1 MAIPNG
7 FKFELLKALLNT
19 ATLKVALLGAGHT
32 INIDTQKFWSDVSA
46 NEIAGTG
53 GYTTGGQALVN
64 KTVTQDNTDD
74 EGVLDADDP
83 LWANST
89 ISANYY
95 VVYIDTGV
103 AGTSLIVVNTSLGGL
118 KTSTGGDFTIQFNVE
133 GILNLN

>member
-19 ATLKVALLGAGHT
+19 ATLKVALLGAGHS

-53 GYTTGGQALVN
+53 GYTTGGQVLAN
-64 KTVTQDNTDD
+64 KVLSQDNTDD
-74 EGVLDADDP
+74 EGVLDGDDP

-89 ISANYY
+89 ITASFY
-95 VVYIDTGV
+95 VIYIDTGV
-103 AGTSLIVVNTSLGGL
+103 AATSLIVVNTSLGGA
-118 KTSTGGDFTIQFNVE
+118 KTSTGGDFTIQFNAE
-133 GILNLN
+133 GIVNLN